1 MAQTQKINDFI
12 INIGRSARRG
22 TDKEIV
28 EASQRLVNQ
37 ADIGKLRVGFSR
49 NGELLGSVVPGSV
62 VGRKTAI
69 SVVSDRK
76 LKKYGLHEVGSSL
89 RISSRMVW
97 RGTTKRNKN
106 AKKTGY

>member
-12 INIGRSARRG
+12 INIGRSARIG
-22 TDKEIV
+22 INKEVV
-28 EASQRLVNQ
+28 ESSQRLVDQ
-37 ADIGKLRVGFSR
+37 ADIGKLRIGFSR
-49 NGELLGSVVPGSV
+49 NGESLGGIVPGSL

-76 LKKYGLHEVGSSL
+76 LKKYGLFEVGSSL
-89 RISSRMVW
+89 RTSSRISW
-97 RGTTKRNKN
+97 GAAAKRNKN